1 MNAATSRDLI
11 LGAFWRDRMDCEPF
25 LQSLRACNYAGDV
38 VFATH
43 ENSPSR
49 IHELHQR
56 GVRTFPLRTFAH
68 RVHPGGDYF
77 RGEALKP
84 LRTMVAPVS
93 RFLPKH
99 LQSRTVELFYH
110 RVFGRFAAW
119 RRFLEKHSSSYDRV
133 LLTDVRDVFFQRDL
147 FQQPF
152 DQHLHV
158 VQEPDKMRLRD
169 DPANAEWLQLAGG
182 ADALARFGDCPI
194 SCAGTTYGTT
204 RRVLEYLDKMIEHMN
219 SALAELATHRDGDQG
234 VHNFLLRSG
243 QLPQARLELSFQSHV
258 LTMHWLDSGELR
270 WNDRNQIVNHDGSVI
285 SLLHQYD
292 RRADVKERVIAQLA

>member
-1 MNAATSRDLI
+1 M
-11 LGAFWRDRMDCEPF
+11 
-25 LQSLRACNYAGDV
+25 
-38 VFATH
+38 
-43 ENSPSR
+43 
-49 IHELHQR
+49 
-56 GVRTFPLRTFAH
+56 
-68 RVHPGGDYF
+68 
-77 RGEALKP
+77 
-84 LRTMVAPVS
+84 
-93 RFLPKH
+93 
-99 LQSRTVELFYH
+99 
-110 RVFGRFAAW
+110 
-119 RRFLEKHSSSYDRV
+119 

-169 DPANAEWLQLAGG
+169 DPANAEWFQLAGG

-219 SALAELATHRDGDQG
+219 GALAELATHRDGDQG